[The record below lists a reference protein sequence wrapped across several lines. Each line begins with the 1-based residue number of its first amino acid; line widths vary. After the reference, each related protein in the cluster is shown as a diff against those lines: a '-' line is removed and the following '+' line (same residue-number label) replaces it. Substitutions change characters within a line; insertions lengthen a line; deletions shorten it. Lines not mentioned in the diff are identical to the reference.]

1 MLTSVLVEDC
11 RDFISDVVLR
21 SRTLGGDS
29 LGLHFIEL
37 GGDAIVC
44 LDEYAEAVNVSEKV
58 SIIQCALRLF
68 KRLQTRIELG
78 EKSSHIPEALANEWL
93 QKCGKLISRLKKALL
108 DCKKHDEMSRH
119 TLGTSKTVF
128 TTDRLEVRTPS
139 ESDISCVSEAMSELF
154 PQSSCFFLR
163 DAVRH
168 AIINEDFGKICL
180 IARKGDKATVGAV
193 VVSLDFEDCGRARID
208 ILISENYRCR
218 GYFTEV
224 LDGFV
229 KSGFVFRGK
238 GTVSIFI
245 PDSCAYLIRTCSR
258 LGFSE
263 EGEKRALHAGKHWI
277 VMSRLSD

>member
-44 LDEYAEAVNVSEKV
+44 LDEYAEAVNASEKV

-93 QKCGKLISRLKKALL
+93 QKCVKLISRLKKALL

-163 DAVRH
+163 DAVRD
-168 AIINEDFGKICL
+168 AIVNGENTL
-180 IARKGDKATVGAV
+180 ISLESKLKLVANKYKLSDTVKQ
-193 VVSLDFEDCGRARID
+193 VVSLLDSDVDKAKQ
-208 ILISENYRCR
+208 LLVSL
-218 GYFTEV
+218 
-224 LDGFV
+224 LDG
-229 KSGFVFRGK
+229 
-238 GTVSIFI
+238 
-245 PDSCAYLIRTCSR
+245 
-258 LGFSE
+258 E
-263 EGEKRALHAGKHWI
+263 
-277 VMSRLSD
+277 